1 MWHRFIALWLIDKP
15 QFPMAASYDITIE
28 QGTDWTRDLFLTTA
42 TQGTISLAGRTFTAQ
57 IRQMPGGTVV
67 TQIATSVVS
76 AAGGQL
82 RLTVTSAASLLV
94 PTSGAKYDLVQVT
107 SAGIA
112 TRLLEGVVTLS
123 PRITIP

>member
-1 MWHRFIALWLIDKP
+1 MSAT
-15 QFPMAASYDITIE
+15 YNITIE
-28 QGTDWTRDLFLTTA
+28 QGTDWTRDLFLTTV
-42 TQGTISLAGRTFTAQ
+42 TQGAISLAGRTFTAQ
-57 IRQMPGGTVV
+57 IRQMPGGTVA

-82 RLTVTSAASLLV
+82 RLSVTSAASLLV
-94 PTSGAKYDLVQVT
+94 PTAGAKYDLIQVT

-112 TRLLEGVVTLS
+112 TRLLEGAVTLS

>member
-1 MWHRFIALWLIDKP
+1 
-15 QFPMAASYDITIE
+15 MAATYNFTIE

-42 TQGTISLAGRTFTAQ
+42 TQGAIDVTDRTFTAQ

-76 AAGGQL
+76 AAGGQV
-82 RLTVTSAASLLV
+82 RLSVTSAASLLV

-107 SAGIA
+107 SAGVA
-112 TRLLEGVVTLS
+112 TRLLEGTVTLS
-123 PRITIP
+123 PRITVIP

>member
-1 MWHRFIALWLIDKP
+1 
-15 QFPMAASYDITIE
+15 MAASYNITIE
-28 QGTDWTRDLFLTTA
+28 QGTDWARDLFIATA
-42 TQGTISLAGRTFTAQ
+42 TQGAINLAGRTFTAQ

-82 RLTVTSAASLLV
+82 RLSVTSAASLLV
-94 PTSGAKYDLVQVT
+94 PTAGAKYDLVQVT

-112 TRLLEGVVTLS
+112 TRLLEGLVTLS

>member
-1 MWHRFIALWLIDKP
+1 MS
-15 QFPMAASYDITIE
+15 ASYNITIE

-42 TQGTISLAGRTFTAQ
+42 TQGYISLAGSTFTAQ

-94 PTSGAKYDLVQVT
+94 PTAGAKYDLVQVT

-112 TRLLEGVVTLS
+112 TRLLEGAVTLS
-123 PRITIP
+123 PRITVP

>member
-1 MWHRFIALWLIDKP
+1 MSAF
-15 QFPMAASYDITIE
+15 YNITIE

-42 TQGTISLAGRTFTAQ
+42 TQGAINITGRTFTAQ

-67 TQIATSVVS
+67 TKIATSVVS
-76 AAGGQL
+76 AAGGQV

-107 SAGIA
+107 NSGIA

>member
-1 MWHRFIALWLIDKP
+1 
-15 QFPMAASYDITIE
+15 MAATYNITIE

-82 RLTVTSAASLLV
+82 RLSVTSAASLLV
-94 PTSGAKYDLVQVT
+94 PTAGARYDLIQVT
-107 SAGIA
+107 SAGVA
-112 TRLLEGVVTLS
+112 TRLLEGAVTLS

>member
-1 MWHRFIALWLIDKP
+1 MSAT
-15 QFPMAASYDITIE
+15 YNITIE

-42 TQGTISLAGRTFTAQ
+42 TQGYINLTGRTFAAQ

-82 RLTVTSAASLLV
+82 RLSVTSSASLLV
-94 PTSGAKYDLVQVT
+94 PTAGAKYDLVQVT

-112 TRLLEGVVTLS
+112 TRLLEGAVTLS